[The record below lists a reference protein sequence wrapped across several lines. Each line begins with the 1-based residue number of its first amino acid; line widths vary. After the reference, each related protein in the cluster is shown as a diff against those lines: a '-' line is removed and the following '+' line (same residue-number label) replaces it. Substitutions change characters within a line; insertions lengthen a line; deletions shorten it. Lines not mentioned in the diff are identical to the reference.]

1 MDINL
6 EQYRVFYQVGRCGSV
21 TAAAKKLC
29 VSQPAVSQAVRQLE
43 RELGSELFVRT
54 PKGVRLTQA
63 GHLFSQYAQEI
74 LALSHT
80 SKERLKES
88 RQTSVIHFGIGCRS
102 FLELGLVK
110 PALRQL
116 RSDFP
121 LLRPTLRLVSSPSLE
136 SMLEDGDVQVIFT
149 FQETAP
155 KRTTYRELLRQ
166 KVVCICGKDHPFA
179 AYDTLTVQQLRTGE
193 CLAASPPHSGPAAIL
208 ELQGRIITGR
218 DQDRICFC
226 DGLETLYALVEA
238 GYAFAVTTDL
248 PDGRSPDICAIPVAG
263 VPAISYGVAYRVG
276 EDHPMLR
283 PFLEQMIARFAAPRE
298 PEQEDGA

>member
-1 MDINL
+1 MNTTQL
-6 EQYRVFYQVGRCGSV
+6 ECFVAVSNFLNFSR
-21 TAAAKKLC
+21 AAEQLRLT
-29 VSQPAVSQAVRQLE
+29 QPAVSHQINSLE
-43 RELGSELFVRT
+43 DELGVKLFHRT
-54 PKGVRLTQA
+54 SKRVRLTQA

-283 PFLEQMIARFAAPRE
+283 PFLEQMDARFAVPHE
-298 PEQEDGA
+298 LEQEDGA

>member
-1 MDINL
+1 M
-6 EQYRVFYQVGRCGSV
+6 
-21 TAAAKKLC
+21 
-29 VSQPAVSQAVRQLE
+29 
-43 RELGSELFVRT
+43 
-54 PKGVRLTQA
+54 
-63 GHLFSQYAQEI
+63 
-74 LALSHT
+74 
-80 SKERLKES
+80 
-88 RQTSVIHFGIGCRS
+88 
-102 FLELGLVK
+102 
-110 PALRQL
+110 
-116 RSDFP
+116 
-121 LLRPTLRLVSSPSLE
+121 
-136 SMLEDGDVQVIFT
+136 
-149 FQETAP
+149 
-155 KRTTYRELLRQ
+155 
-166 KVVCICGKDHPFA
+166 
-179 AYDTLTVQQLRTGE
+179 TVQQLRTGQ

>member
-1 MDINL
+1 MNTTQL
-6 EQYRVFYQVGRCGSV
+6 ECFVAVSTFLNFSR
-21 TAAAKKLC
+21 AAEQLRLT
-29 VSQPAVSQAVRQLE
+29 QPAVSHQINSLE
-43 RELGSELFVRT
+43 DELGVKLFHRT
-54 PKGVRLTQA
+54 SKRVRLTQA

-193 CLAASPPHSGPAAIL
+193 CLAASHPHSGPAAIL

>member
-1 MDINL
+1 MNTTQL
-6 EQYRVFYQVGRCGSV
+6 ECFVAVSNFLNFSR
-21 TAAAKKLC
+21 AAEQLRLT
-29 VSQPAVSQAVRQLE
+29 QPAVSHQINSLE
-43 RELGSELFVRT
+43 DELGVKLFHRT
-54 PKGVRLTQA
+54 SKRVRLTQA

-283 PFLEQMIARFAAPRE
+283 PFLEQMIARFAAPCE

>member
-1 MDINL
+1 MNTTQL
-6 EQYRVFYQVGRCGSV
+6 ECFVAVSNFLNFSI
-21 TAAAKKLC
+21 AAEQLRLT
-29 VSQPAVSQAVRQLE
+29 QPAVSHQINSLE
-43 RELGSELFVRT
+43 DELGVKLFHRT
-54 PKGVRLTQA
+54 SKRVRLTQA

>member
-1 MDINL
+1 MNTTQL
-6 EQYRVFYQVGRCGSV
+6 ECFVAVSNFLNFSR
-21 TAAAKKLC
+21 AAEQLRLT
-29 VSQPAVSQAVRQLE
+29 QPAVSHQINSLE
-43 RELGSELFVRT
+43 DELGVKLFHRT
-54 PKGVRLTQA
+54 SKRVRLTQA

-193 CLAASPPHSGPAAIL
+193 CLAASHPHSGPAAIL

>member
-1 MDINL
+1 MNTTQL
-6 EQYRVFYQVGRCGSV
+6 ECFVAVSNFLNFSR
-21 TAAAKKLC
+21 AAEQLRLT
-29 VSQPAVSQAVRQLE
+29 QPAVSHQINSLE
-43 RELGSELFVRT
+43 DELGVKLFHRT
-54 PKGVRLTQA
+54 SKRVRLTQA

-283 PFLEQMIARFAAPRE
+283 PFLEQMIARFAAPHE